1 MAAGLLNEISITFTK
16 FIAYPI
22 TFSNSV
28 LANITLEWL
37 KLNEIYLGGGTVKV
51 NMLWPLIKWSIFLL
65 AIAAL
70 VIFILID
77 TCRRVFYVQEKT
89 MTVGRLL
96 SNLIVLALV
105 LGLYYLLAAGALYV
119 FFNLLL
125 PLYQSINE

>member
-1 MAAGLLNEISITFTK
+1 MAAGLLSEISITFGK
-16 FIAYPI
+16 FLAYPV
-22 TFSNSV
+22 TFTNSI
-28 LANITLEWL
+28 LANIALEWF

-77 TCRRVFYVQEKT
+77 TCGRVFYVQEKT
-89 MTVGRLL
+89 MTAGRLL

-105 LGLYYLLAAGALYV
+105 LCLYYLLAAGALYV
-119 FFNLLL
+119 FFNFLL